1 MRTPGAA
8 RRYPKH
14 FVEHLRH
21 LADARPDDI
30 ALTVVGKRDGL
41 VADTPISYAMLEV
54 RVRAL
59 AARLQER
66 FLIGER
72 ALLLL
77 DNDDHYA
84 VAFLACVYAG
94 MLAVPVFAPESMRP
108 QHLARLVGI
117 AQDAQACVV
126 LTTSGIQA
134 AMSALS
140 DVFPG
145 VASIAVDAVGV
156 EGAHAWRV
164 HEPSDTD
171 IAFLQYTSGSTAAPK
186 GVMVSH
192 GNLMANERVIEQ
204 MLGSS
209 ADDVFASWLP
219 LYHDMGLI
227 GGLLQPLHCGAPLVL
242 MTPRFFLERPQ
253 RWLEAVT
260 RHRAT
265 VTGGPDFAFR
275 LCLERIKEAGIETL
289 DLSSWRVAC
298 TGAEPVRHDTL
309 RDFGE
314 RFACAGFD
322 AAIFQPCYGLA
333 EATLFI
339 TGGRDAKDVVA
350 RSFSPDALAHDR
362 ALPAS
367 AGTMLIGCGQ
377 TAQEHLVRIT
387 DPASREALPDGRVG
401 EIWAAGPSI
410 VRGYWGNETAT
421 QEVLV
426 QHGDKTWL
434 RTGDLGFVLDG
445 QLFVTGRIKDL
456 IIVRGQN
463 LYPQDLE
470 SAIEREVD
478 AVRQSRVAAFAV
490 TGSNGEGIGVA
501 VEISRTMQ
509 KIARPLALV
518 RALSAAV
525 SELCGEPLSVAALLQ
540 PGALPKT
547 SSGKLQ
553 RQAARQGVAD
563 RSLDAY
569 AIWENGGFVVGGEDA
584 ASGTVVEPADETE
597 RELAAIWREV
607 LRLDP
612 DAALGRDAHFFVLGG
627 NSLAAV
633 QAASRI
639 GERWGVAFS
648 AQTLFEQP
656 RLAACASAVRLA
668 RGAGRARASI
678 PAIPELLRAQPQT
691 LSPAQS
697 RQWFLWS
704 LDPSSTAYHVSAAV
718 TLSGELDV
726 DAMRAALRC
735 LVQRHEAL
743 RTVFGSGAED
753 LGEQRILPSLEL
765 DIPLLDLSGTP
776 AAERAARADDLAAA
790 MNSKP
795 FDLTS
800 GPLLRATLI
809 RLQPGEHRL
818 VLIMHHIISDAV
830 SVQVLFD
837 ELGEVYAAAK
847 QQRSPS
853 LGSLPIQ
860 YADYAAW
867 QRQWLDTDELTR
879 QLAYW
884 RAELGSDHPV
894 LDLPTDRPRAPQ
906 ARYQAAC
913 IALELSDSLVCDL
926 RRMTQVQALTLPTVL
941 LAAFQALLY
950 RYTCQQDVRVGVP
963 NANRH
968 APDIGAVVGFFVN
981 TLVLRNV
988 VEGRKPLAQVLSQAR
1003 TAMLGAQAH
1012 PDVPFEH
1019 LVQALHPQR
1028 SLAHAPLFQV
1038 LFNHLAQDFGRFEQ
1052 RSGLSVQRQIVGGQA
1067 AQFELTL
1074 ESTERANGSIA
1085 VMFAYA
1091 RELFDPATIERMAGH
1106 YLAMLQAL
1114 VTMPE
1119 LAVADVALLSDAE
1132 RMELFDWMTGPRLQ
1146 EVGGPVHR
1154 LIERQASLEP
1164 DAVAVEFDGETLTY
1178 GALNARANRLA
1189 HYLISLGVRPDMVVG
1204 VALERSL
1211 DLVATLLAVL
1221 KAGGAY
1227 LPLDLEYPQ
1236 ERLAYMLSDSGARV
1250 LLTARALALRLPAAK
1265 AVQRIVVDE
1274 VDLAMQ
1280 SEGNPSVQVDGDL
1293 LAYVIYTS
1301 GSTGR
1306 PKGVGNRHRSLSNRL
1321 AWMQSAYGLGRGDR
1335 VLQKTPYGFD
1345 VSVWEF
1351 FWPLTV
1357 GARLIVARPGD
1368 HRDPERLLNLIRAHG
1383 VTTIHFVPSM
1393 LQVFLDHPGI
1403 EACASLKRIVCSG
1416 EALSAQ
1422 AQAGVFARLPQVA
1435 LYNLYGPTEAAID
1448 VTHWTCRSDGN
1459 PQVPIGKPIAGIHVS
1474 VLDANLGVVP
1484 QGVVGELYLGG
1495 EGLARGYVNRPGLT
1509 SERFVADPFGAPG
1522 SRLYRTGDLVR
1533 WNLDGQ
1539 LEYQGRC
1546 DHQLKIR
1553 GLRVELGEIEAE
1565 LLRQPEVKEA
1575 AVVGDHRHGET
1586 RLVGYVCLHQTAPV
1600 TAEVLRQR
1608 LAKTL
1613 PDYMVPS
1620 LILALEAL
1628 PLNANGKL
1636 DRKALPSPEWCGGSP
1651 FESPQG
1657 RIGAAL
1663 AAIWAQVLHRPPES
1677 IGANDNFFDL
1687 GGHSLALVRAHR
1699 LISDRLGAVL
1709 SLIDLFRYPTIA
1721 ALAAHIESGASAAP
1735 DESRENAERALRR
1748 RNALRRRRQTIK
1760 GVI

>member
-1 MRTPGAA
+1 MKPLAV
-8 RRYPKH
+8 RRYPKN

-21 LADARPDDI
+21 LAETRPEDT

-41 VADTPISYAMLEV
+41 VVDTPISYAMLDA

-66 FLIGER
+66 LSVGER

-77 DNDDHYA
+77 ENDDHYA

-94 MLAVPVFAPESMRP
+94 VIAVPVFPPESMRP
-108 QHLARLVGI
+108 QHVARLTGI
-117 AQDAQACVV
+117 AEDAQARCV
-126 LTTSGIQA
+126 LTTSDIQTAMGA
-134 AMSALS
+134 AS
-140 DVFPG
+140 DAFPG
-145 VASIAVDAVGV
+145 VDGIFVDRSGAD
-156 EGAHAWRV
+156 GAHGWRE
-164 HEPSDTD
+164 HEPADAD

-192 GNLMANERVIEQ
+192 GNLMANERVIER
-204 MLGSS
+204 MLGSR

-227 GGLLQPLHCGAPLVL
+227 GGLLQPIHCGAHLVL

-265 VTGGPDFAFR
+265 ITGGPDFAFR
-275 LCLERIKEAGIETL
+275 LCLERIKDDQIETL
-289 DLSSWRVAC
+289 DLSSWRIAC

-309 RDFGE
+309 RGFGE
-314 RFACAGFD
+314 RFARAGFD
-322 AAIFQPCYGLA
+322 AAAFQPCYGLA

-339 TGGRDAKDVVA
+339 TGGRDSKDVVA
-350 RSFSPDALAHDR
+350 RSFSPEALAR
-362 ALPAS
+362 GQALPVS
-367 AGTMLIGCGQ
+367 AGTTLIGCGQ
-377 TAQEHLVRIT
+377 TAREHILRIT
-387 DPASREALPDGRVG
+387 EPASREALPDGRIG
-401 EIWAAGPSI
+401 EIWACGPSI
-410 VRGYWGNETAT
+410 TRGYWGNVSAT
-421 QEVLV
+421 RQALV
-426 QHGDKTWL
+426 QHEEKTWL
-434 RTGDLGFVLDG
+434 RTGDLGFVFDG

-456 IIVRGQN
+456 IIVRGHN
-463 LYPQDLE
+463 LYPQDIE
-470 SAIEREVD
+470 GAIEREVE

-490 TGSNGEGIGVA
+490 TGRNGEGIGVA
-501 VEISRTMQ
+501 VEVSRAMQ
-509 KIARPLALV
+509 KIARPQALV
-518 RALSAAV
+518 ETMSAAV
-525 SELCGEPLSVAALLQ
+525 SELCGEPLSVAALLR
-540 PGALPKT
+540 PGALPRT

-553 RQAARQGVAD
+553 RQAARKGVAD

-569 AIWENGGFVVGGEDA
+569 AIWENGVFAVGGEAEASSA
-584 ASGTVVEPADETE
+584 AAEPADQIEQE
-597 RELAAIWREV
+597 IAAIWREV
-607 LRLDP
+607 LPLDP
-612 DAALGRDAHFFVLGG
+612 GAALGRDAHFFVLGG

-633 QAASRI
+633 QAAARI
-639 GERWGVAFS
+639 GEHWDVDFS
-648 AQTLFEQP
+648 ALTLFEQP
-656 RLAACASAVRLA
+656 RLAECAHAVRQA
-668 RGAGRARASI
+668 RREGRGRASI
-678 PAIPELLRAQPQT
+678 PTIPGPLRGQPQP
-691 LSPAQS
+691 LSYAQR
-697 RQWFLWS
+697 RQWFLWR
-704 LDPSSTAYHVSAAV
+704 LDPSNTAYHVPAAV

-726 DAMRAALRC
+726 EAMRAALRL
-735 LVQRHEAL
+735 LVDRHEAL
-743 RTVFGSGAED
+743 RTVFGPGAD
-753 LGEQRILPSLEL
+753 DTGEQTVLSALEL
-765 DIPLLDLSGTP
+765 TIPLLELSGIP
-776 AAERAARADDLAAA
+776 AAERAGRADDLAAE
-790 MNSKP
+790 MNGKP
-795 FDLTS
+795 FDLTT
-800 GPLLRATLI
+800 GPLLRAAII
-809 RLQPGEHRL
+809 RLRPFEHRL
-818 VLIMHHIISDAV
+818 VLVMHHIISDAM
-830 SVQVLFD
+830 SVQILFD
-837 ELGEVYAAAK
+837 ELGEIYASTK
-847 QQRSPS
+847 QQRPSS
-853 LGSLPIQ
+853 LGVLPIQ
-860 YADYAAW
+860 YIDYAAW
-867 QRQWLDTDELTR
+867 QRQRLETDALTR

-884 RAELGSDHPV
+884 RENLGNAHPV
-894 LDLPTDRPRAPQ
+894 LDLPVDHPRTAQ
-906 ARYQAAC
+906 ARYQAAS
-913 IALELSDSLVCDL
+913 IRVDLPESLADGL
-926 RRMTQVQALTLPTVL
+926 RCLARGRALTLPTVL

-950 RYTCQQDVRVGVP
+950 RYTGQEDVRVGVP

-968 APDIGAVVGFFVN
+968 APDTGAIVGFFVN
-981 TLVLRNV
+981 TLVLRNLIDA
-988 VEGRKPLAQVLSQAR
+988 RQPLAQILHQAR
-1003 TAMLGAQAH
+1003 EAMLGAQAH

-1019 LVQALHPQR
+1019 LVQALNPQR
-1028 SLAHAPLFQV
+1028 SLAHAPLFQA
-1038 LFNHLAQDFGRFEQ
+1038 LFNHLAQDAGLFE
-1052 RSGLSVQRQIVGGQA
+1052 RHSGLGAQRQDVCGQA
-1067 AQFELTL
+1067 AQFELAL
-1074 ESTERANGSIA
+1074 DSTERANGGIG
-1085 VMFAYA
+1085 VTFTYA
-1091 RELFDPATIERMAGH
+1091 RELFEPATMDRMTGH
-1106 YLAMLQAL
+1106 YLAMLQAFI
-1114 VTMPE
+1114 TTPE
-1119 LAVADVALLSDAE
+1119 LAVADVALLSEAE
-1132 RMELFDWMTGPRLQ
+1132 RTALFDWMTGPQSQ
-1146 EVGGPVHR
+1146 ETAETVHG
-1154 LIERQASLEP
+1154 LIERQAALEP
-1164 DAVAVEFDGETLTY
+1164 DAVAVEFDGQVLTY
-1178 GALNARANRLA
+1178 AALNARANRLA
-1189 HYLISLGVRPDMVVG
+1189 RHLIGRGVRPDGVVG

-1211 DLVATLLAVL
+1211 ELVVALLAVL

-1236 ERLAYMLSDSGARV
+1236 ERLTYMLSDSGAILV
-1250 LLTARALALRLPAAK
+1250 LTASALASRVPATPT
-1265 AVQRIVVDE
+1265 VQQIAVDE
-1274 VDLAMQ
+1274 MDLATE
-1280 SEGNPSVQVDGDL
+1280 SESNPSVRVNGDL

-1306 PKGVGNRHRSLSNRL
+1306 PKGVGNRHQSLSNRL

-1416 EALSAQ
+1416 EALPAQ

-1448 VTHWTCRSDGN
+1448 VTHWTCRSDGS
-1459 PQVPIGKPIAGIHVS
+1459 PQVPIGQPIAGIHVS
-1474 VLDANLGVVP
+1474 VLDTNLGVVA

-1509 SERFVADPFGAPG
+1509 AERFVADPFGAPD

-1575 AVVGDHRHGET
+1575 AMAGDHRHGET
-1586 RLVGYVCLHQTAPV
+1586 RLVGYVSLHQAAPV
-1600 TAEVLRQR
+1600 TAEALRQR

-1620 LILALEAL
+1620 LILALDAL
-1628 PLNANGKL
+1628 PLSANGKL
-1636 DRKALPSPEWCGGSP
+1636 DRKALPSPEWRGGSP

-1657 RIGAAL
+1657 RTGAAL

-1735 DESRENAERALRR
+1735 DERRENAERALRR